1 VAGLLVSE
9 SLPNTNA
16 QRALSSSQEGRGRL
30 EDYHTE
36 SPIKSHEAAIAE
48 EKKNR
53 KKKNPEQRRD

>member
-9 SLPNTNA
+9 SLPNTSA
-16 QRALSSSQEGRGRL
+16 QRALSSSQEGRGGL

-48 EKKNR
+48 EKKKP